1 MLWSV
6 ALGSNNGYH
15 AIDERVIGEFV
26 SEFVSDR
33 LLLALRICFAKST
46 VVGRGGDIEGF
57 AKGWVCK
64 RSSGTIFDPASA
76 AAPLP
81 TPLPSGT

>member
-6 ALGSNNGYH
+6 ALGSINGYH
-15 AIDERVIGEFV
+15 AIDERVNAEL
-26 SEFVSDR
+26 VSDR
-33 LLLALRICFAKST
+33 LLLALIICFAKST
-46 VVGRGGDIEGF
+46 VVDRGGDIEGF
-57 AKGWVCK
+57 AKGWVFR